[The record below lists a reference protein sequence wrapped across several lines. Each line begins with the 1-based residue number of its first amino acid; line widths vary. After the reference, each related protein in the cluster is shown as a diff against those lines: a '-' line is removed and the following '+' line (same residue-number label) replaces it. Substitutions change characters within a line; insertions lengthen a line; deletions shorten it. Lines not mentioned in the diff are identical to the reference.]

1 MRIIL
6 TTAFIWVAT
15 LAHGQQD
22 GIRATID
29 AQIEAFASGDLSQ
42 AFTYA
47 SPSIKTFF
55 GTPERFETMVRSGY
69 PMVVGPDAVQDVEL
83 KEMRGAYWQR
93 VLFRDGAG
101 RSHLLE
107 YQMIQ
112 VDGEWRINGVR
123 PVPLGPSA

>member
-15 LAHGQQD
+15 LVHGQQD

-29 AQIEAFASGDLSQ
+29 AQIEAFGRGDFSQ

-47 SPSIKTFF
+47 SPSIQMFF

-69 PMVVGPDAVQDVEL
+69 PMVVGPDAVQYFEL
-83 KEMRGAYWQR
+83 KEMRGAYWQK
-93 VLFRDGAG
+93 VLFRDGSGAT
-101 RSHLLE
+101 HLLE